1 MAEIPSYI
9 IISSI
14 SNSTNNEFLIK
25 NVLNEKKNSKD
36 LILFIFLKIILPI
49 LGFAILTCFVV
60 ISAWCYRHK
69 PHRRLANRCEEMA
82 RIYKGR
88 LFLFFFLFLFE
99 SFKKN
104 I

>member
-88 LFLFFFLFLFE
+88 FFFVFFLFLFE